1 MQFVGKVAE
10 ANLSD
15 VRNAPAKA
23 YWPALTFEAI
33 PKLLIHGVAVLIA
46 LGSTAALLLVAVHS
60 IVCYL
65 VYTLLGKIRPLGDS
79 YEFLSCAYDRFI
91 DRLGQKVLRDPRDT
105 PALRLMVSLT
115 LTALPIF
122 VIQLILGK
130 PRLLLALAFYLSLYG
145 LKFQR
150 FVRLFS
156 AKHLEAHRRWGYFSG
171 KYDRV
176 LGRYFEF
183 FLGYLYGNV
192 PELDRTVHVR
202 LHHKENGGPD
212 DTAESRSYDRTS
224 SLDFLRYLSN
234 NIGTVVGI
242 TPYAYFKAKGEE
254 RNRKA
259 LLFGMARYYA
269 YFAALFIY
277 NWRIGIAYA
286 LIPLLCMNVI
296 TAVTAWIQHAFYD
309 ADHPEDYFAHTVT
322 VLDEINFMNEG
333 YHLCHHHRS
342 SLHWTEMPDH
352 FARISDR
359 MRESRSL
366 VFRNFDFMRL
376 FVELTL
382 LRRMELLAE
391 KLVTWEPM
399 SREQKLALLARRTTN
414 SGQSQIHAG
423 IG

>member
-1 MQFVGKVAE
+1 
-10 ANLSD
+10 
-15 VRNAPAKA
+15 
-23 YWPALTFEAI
+23 
-33 PKLLIHGVAVLIA
+33 
-46 LGSTAALLLVAVHS
+46 
-60 IVCYL
+60 
-65 VYTLLGKIRPLGDS
+65 
-79 YEFLSCAYDRFI
+79 
-91 DRLGQKVLRDPRDT
+91 
-105 PALRLMVSLT
+105 
-115 LTALPIF
+115 
-122 VIQLILGK
+122 
-130 PRLLLALAFYLSLYG
+130 
-145 LKFQR
+145 
-150 FVRLFS
+150 
-156 AKHLEAHRRWGYFSG
+156 
-171 KYDRV
+171 

-309 ADHPEDYFAHTVT
+309 ADRPEDYFAHTVT

-366 VFRNFDFMRL
+366 VFRDFDFMRL

-414 SGQSQIHAG
+414 SGQSQIHSG